1 MMTDNKETAVLF
13 ILLRSGL
20 WEKEPE
26 DLSLFPLSGG
36 SWRKVFDMA
45 RQQTVT
51 GTVYEGL
58 CRLPDRLLPPEG
70 LLMQWTVAADIIEQR
85 NRRTDGVLAELCGLF
100 RNGGLHPVLLK
111 GQGVAQFY
119 GKPLLRECGDI
130 DLYFPTHAERLEAE
144 EIITGEQGRAV
155 RREADG
161 SIHYLWHGIPV
172 EHHPRL
178 LDMGDPHA
186 RKYLEAMEARLGYA
200 RLSVG
205 TGTEVEVP
213 SPPLNLLLLSTHI
226 MKHAMGWGIGLRQ
239 LCDMAR
245 ACHRLHGCT
254 DAEAMEEACRRTG
267 IGKWSRLLHSF
278 LTVRLGLPSECL
290 PYRDAG
296 LSPAPLLDI
305 VMRGGNFGFRIRGK
319 EAAQQPAWRHKLGT
333 SYSFIRNIG
342 FSGRYMPR
350 EAFWTFANLFI
361 GQFR

>member
-1 MMTDNKETAVLF
+1 MTDNKETAVLF

-85 NRRTDGVLAELCGLF
+85 NRRTDAVLDELCGLF

-130 DLYFPTHAERLEAE
+130 DLYFPDKR
-144 EIITGEQGRAV
+144 EQKMAV
-155 RREADG
+155 RLIESYGISLKKEFNG
-161 SIHYLWHGIPV
+161 SIYYIWKGIEV
-172 EHHPRL
+172 EHHPYLFDLYNPL
-178 LDMGDPHA
+178 LQ
-186 RKYLEAMEARLGYA
+186 KNLNILETSYGYTELL
-200 RLSVG
+200 LSCESKSFI
-205 TGTEVEVP
+205 TVP
-213 SPPLNLLLLSTHI
+213 SPTLNMLLLSTHI
-226 MKHAMGWGIGLRQ
+226 MKHAFGWGIGLRQ

-245 ACHRLHGCT
+245 ACHCLQPKVASERIR
-254 DAEAMEEACRRTG
+254 DISRKAG
-267 IGKWSRLLHSF
+267 ITSWNRLLHSF
-278 LTVRLGLPSECL
+278 LVEYLQLPVASLPYWDGMLPS
-290 PYRDAG
+290 R
-296 LSPAPLLDI
+296 PLLDRI
-305 VMRGGNFGFRIRGK
+305 LEGGNFGWYKAGRSKASQSWMQRKSHTLHVLFDN
-319 EAAQQPAWRHKLGT
+319 AC
-333 SYSFIRNIG
+333 
-342 FSGRYMPR
+342 FSCNYAPK
-350 EAFWTFANLFI
+350 EAFWMFWELLKK
-361 GQFR
+361 QLK